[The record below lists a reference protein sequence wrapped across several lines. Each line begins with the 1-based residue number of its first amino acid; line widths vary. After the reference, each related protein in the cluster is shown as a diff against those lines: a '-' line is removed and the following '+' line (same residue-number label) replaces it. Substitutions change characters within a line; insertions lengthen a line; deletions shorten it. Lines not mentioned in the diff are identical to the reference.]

1 MSLLFLG
8 WFLLDSRSI
17 TYKREYSSFSKWD
30 ATICGRSI
38 LGFLFAKLEF
48 LSLNWILICNQADNW
63 PQFQNKNIDYTLI
76 GFKQIHP
83 TSLMTF
89 VFVDL
94 IWSKNAFILFIFL
107 YKIYA
112 FAHSHSFDLCSVFY
126 SIRFVQFFLLFLLL
140 TFDGFEPNQNLLC
153 ISIDWLLTKHF
164 FLTICIFINIFILPS
179 SFNIFTFYS
188 LELERPFYFQ
198 CDILFVSLW
207 LYPLKIDSF
216 YIYCAKCF

>member
-17 TYKREYSSFSKWD
+17 TNKREYSSFSKWD

-38 LGFLFAKLEF
+38 LVFFICKIGIFVAE
-48 LSLNWILICNQADNW
+48 LNFDLQWSGQLAAISK
-63 PQFQNKNIDYTLI
+63 KNIDYTLI

-94 IWSKNAFILFIFL
+94 IWSKHAFIFL